1 MNYPA
6 CVFRDLSSAW
16 HVDAASERVDI
27 LAAELAA
34 QTAQA
39 EGPLLVGLIKSEA
52 VSKFYGLVY
61 LLDSYGL
68 LLRKRHRG
76 ESDGVYVYLE
86 RRPESVTS
94 EFAGAVVVEK
104 SLEPV
109 LPELANAA

>member
-16 HVDAASERVDI
+16 HLDAASENVDI

-34 QTAQA
+34 QIAHTTK
-39 EGPLLVGLIKSEA
+39 PLLLGLIKPEA
-52 VSKFYGLVY
+52 VAKFYGLVF

-68 LLRKRHRG
+68 LLRKRHREG
-76 ESDGVYVYLE
+76 SDGVYVYLE
-86 RRPESVTS
+86 RRPESAVS
-94 EFAGAVVVEK
+94 EFVGAVVLEK
-104 SLEPV
+104 SLTPV